1 MLGWKTTPRTYRAR
15 ARLLIIIVKII
26 YVDMTAPYLKFTNF
40 KIPNKLWRCVG
51 GRVKDEDFIGFIK
64 RANKGQISTVKD
76 LES

>member
-1 MLGWKTTPRTYRAR
+1 
-15 ARLLIIIVKII
+15 
-26 YVDMTAPYLKFTNF
+26 MTAPYLKFTNF

-76 LES
+76 LESWCFERQPFCHSHNSTKTFSNKRSASAG

>member
-1 MLGWKTTPRTYRAR
+1 
-15 ARLLIIIVKII
+15 
-26 YVDMTAPYLKFTNF
+26 MTAPYLKFTNF